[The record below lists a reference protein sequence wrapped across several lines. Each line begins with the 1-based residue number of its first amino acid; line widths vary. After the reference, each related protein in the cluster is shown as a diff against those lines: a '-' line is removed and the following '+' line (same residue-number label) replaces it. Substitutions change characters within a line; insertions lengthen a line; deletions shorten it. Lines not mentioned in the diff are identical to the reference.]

1 MFNFFNLSI
10 KFPRNSIKFLVNKSL
25 LFYKAIRPNFLLNRL
40 KKTIRRKISKNLDN
54 KKTGIENFL
63 SKEILMNLPSSY
75 LENFKRTEQ
84 LVQNIPFP
92 ESPKKYSHA

>member
-1 MFNFFNLSI
+1 
-10 KFPRNSIKFLVNKSL
+10 
-25 LFYKAIRPNFLLNRL
+25 
-40 KKTIRRKISKNLDN
+40 
-54 KKTGIENFL
+54 
-63 SKEILMNLPSSY
+63 MNLPSSY